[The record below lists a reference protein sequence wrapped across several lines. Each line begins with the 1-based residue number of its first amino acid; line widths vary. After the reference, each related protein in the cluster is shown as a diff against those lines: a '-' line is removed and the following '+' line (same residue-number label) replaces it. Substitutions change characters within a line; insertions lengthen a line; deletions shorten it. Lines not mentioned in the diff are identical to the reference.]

1 MLNLTDG
8 ERAYFDEMRS
18 LGVDSNGNQVLVG
31 LTLEESLFYLAY
43 SRGEAG
49 VKSHEDK
56 SRYLELHEKHETTRL
71 QIVFAEVELR
81 DDAPQKH

>member
-1 MLNLTDG
+1 MLDLTEA
-8 ERAYFDEMRS
+8 ERAYFSEMSS
-18 LGVDSNGNQVLVG
+18 LGVDGGGAEVLVG
-31 LTLEESLFYLAY
+31 LTREESLFYLAY

-49 VKSHEDK
+49 VKSDESR
-56 SRYLELHEKHETTRL
+56 SRYLDLHEKHQATRL